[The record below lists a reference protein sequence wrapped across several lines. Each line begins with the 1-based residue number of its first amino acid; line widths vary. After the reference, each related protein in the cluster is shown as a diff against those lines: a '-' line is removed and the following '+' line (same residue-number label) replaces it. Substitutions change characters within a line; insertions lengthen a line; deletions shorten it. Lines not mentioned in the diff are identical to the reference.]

1 MPTKPLTVSR
11 MGRCFADLGPQLS
24 SRQLKGLGMNMS
36 SIIIDIVRAHGVVMT
51 LLQRST
57 TVMPL
62 AQLVCPS
69 NQAEPPAD

>member
-11 MGRCFADLGPQLS
+11 TSRRFVELDPQLS
-24 SRQLKGLGMNMS
+24 SRHLKGLGMNMFL
-36 SIIIDIVRAHGVVMT
+36 IIIDIVRAHGVVMT
-51 LLQRST
+51 VLRRNT

-62 AQLVCPS
+62 AQLVCRS